1 MSESDPSPIR
11 AEYESTSPRPTLP
24 PSIEAPGLLIGWSL
38 EEEAR
43 GVPVGFS
50 IGDPVTHKSS
60 SLIDPILFEEE
71 GHLLTIASTGAGKG
85 IGCIV
90 PALLTHKGPMVVI
103 DPKGENAAITARYRE
118 SLGQKV
124 HIVDPMQVIT
134 NQPAAFNPLDGLDP
148 KDPMCVDEVAAI
160 AQILGAHLNP
170 DTRNAYWVN
179 RGRHLVSAVILHTI
193 SLPEESERTLATV
206 RKILSEAQ
214 SQEGKFLYDTLR
226 RSPNSE
232 ARAAAGSF
240 NISANETLSAIIS
253 MGQDMVD
260 FVRGEPVRT
269 ATSTSDF
276 SLDEITRGDPA
287 TIYFVLPPHMLE
299 SHGQLLRLWVSTVMR
314 AISRRRARPKIPT
327 MLLLDEA
334 AQLGEFAPLR
344 QAVTLLRGYGLQTWS
359 FWQDV
364 SQLKQCFPTSWR
376 TIINNCRVVQAF
388 GAPNMSAARSIAE
401 LFDIGRP
408 DTILDLESNEIVVQ
422 VAGKDA
428 FIARRPNYL
437 VEPPF
442 AGKFDPNPF
451 YSGGDPL
458 KAKPRPIARRSNTSL
473 RRARPQTDEAIAEDL
488 LRRFG

>member
-1 MSESDPSPIR
+1 MSEFAPSAIR
-11 AEYESTSPRPTLP
+11 ADYDQTSPRPRLP
-24 PSIEAPGLLIGWSL
+24 TSIEGPGLLIGWSL

-50 IGDPVTHKSS
+50 IGDPVTHQSPK
-60 SLIDPILFEEE
+60 LIDPILFDKE

-85 IGCIV
+85 IGCII
-90 PALLTHKGPMVVI
+90 PALLSHKGPMVVI
-103 DPKGENAAITARYRE
+103 DPKGENAAITARYRK

-124 HIVDPMQVIT
+124 LIVDPMQVVT
-134 NQPAAFNPLDGLDP
+134 NEPAAFNPLEGLDP
-148 KDPMCVDEVAAI
+148 RDPQCVDEVAAVTH
-160 AQILGAHLNP
+160 ILSAHLSA

-179 RGRHLVSAVILHTI
+179 RGRHLVSAVILHTL
-193 SLPEESERTLATV
+193 SLPDESQRNLATV
-206 RKILSEAQ
+206 RDLLARAQ
-214 SQEGKFLYDTLR
+214 SGDGKFLHDTLK
-226 RSPNSE
+226 RSPNRE
-232 ARAAAGSF
+232 ARKAAGAL
-240 NISANETLSAIIS
+240 NMSAHETLSSIIS

-260 FVRGEPVRT
+260 FIRGEPVRA
-269 ATSTSDF
+269 ATSSSDVT
-276 SLDEITRGDPA
+276 LDEITRGDPM

-299 SHGQLLRLWVSTVMR
+299 SHGQLLRLWISTVMR
-314 AISRRRARPKIPT
+314 AISRRRSQPETPT
-327 MLLLDEA
+327 MLILDEA

-344 QAVTLLRGYGLQTWS
+344 QAITLLRGYGLQTWS

-376 TIINNCRVVQAF
+376 TLINNCRVVQAF

-401 LFDIGRP
+401 LFDVGRP
-408 DTILDLESNEIVVQ
+408 DKILDLETDEIVVQ
-422 VAGKDA
+422 VSGRDA

-451 YSGGDPL
+451 YSGGDPV
-458 KAKPRPIARRSNTSL
+458 KPKPISRRTDTSL
-473 RRARPQTDEAIAEDL
+473 RRTKPETDEDIAEDL